1 MIASTF
7 SADPMEDV
15 AGRFGGTPGFFQ
27 LYTPTDRDL
36 AQSLVHRAEAAGF
49 KAIVVTLGTG
59 SETGA

>member
-36 AQSLVHRAEAAGF
+36 ARCTRLCARSRSVG
-49 KAIVVTLGTG
+49 V
-59 SETGA
+59 